1 MKIFLI
7 DFENVKSKGLTGI
20 DQLEA
25 DDTVII
31 MYSENSD
38 TISFE
43 MHRKVM
49 TCKADIEYF

>member
-20 DQLEA
+20 DMLES

-31 MYSENSD
+31 LYSENSD

-43 MHRKVM
+43 MHQKVM
-49 TCKADIEYF
+49 